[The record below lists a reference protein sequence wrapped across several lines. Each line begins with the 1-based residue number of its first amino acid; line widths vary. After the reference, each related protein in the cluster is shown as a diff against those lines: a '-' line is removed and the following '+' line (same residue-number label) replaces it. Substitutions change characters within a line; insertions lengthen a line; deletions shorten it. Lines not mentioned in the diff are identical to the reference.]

1 MSISRGN
8 MVIVVLHSP
17 REKCWGRLDRIS
29 AAGVFLRGI
38 DLTAFDDWVN
48 ALRSGETFF
57 GVNDLFFPLWR
68 VERIMHDER
77 SGDLPSLVERF
88 EASVGRSVC
97 EFFADDQRSAP

>member
-1 MSISRGN
+1 MSIGRGS

-57 GVNDLFFPLWR
+57 GVTDLFFPLWR

-77 SGDLPSLVERF
+77 SGDVPSLVEKF
-88 EASVGRSVC
+88 EASVGRSVR
-97 EFFADDQRSAP
+97 EVFASDS